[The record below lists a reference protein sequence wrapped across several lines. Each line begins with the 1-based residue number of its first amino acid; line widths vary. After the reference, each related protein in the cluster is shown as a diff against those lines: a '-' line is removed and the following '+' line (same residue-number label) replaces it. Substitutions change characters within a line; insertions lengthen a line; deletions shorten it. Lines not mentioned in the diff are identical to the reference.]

1 MTRLYLSPMRV
12 LFIFLTAAVV
22 TNWPSAARAQF
33 SPAPGTY
40 ELANGARGSA
50 TLRLALAEGA
60 EPTRLVGVKNGR
72 ERSFRPAE
80 IIAFSVAGRRFVR
93 VDNFRFHSGTAAGS
107 AEPALLET
115 VETGAVELFN
125 YYYQVEMGTNFKAHV
140 ALPVLRKAGTST
152 FFAYSPGR
160 SPGLNA
166 ALAPNGFVAALFPAD
181 AALQR
186 QLATGS
192 LARAQLAA
200 AVRAYNLGNKH

>member
-1 MTRLYLSPMRV
+1 MRF
-12 LFIFLTAAVV
+12 LFLLLLAMLAAA
-22 TNWPSAARAQF
+22 PGRAAAQF
-33 SPAPGTY
+33 IPAEGSY
-40 ELANGARGSA
+40 ELTNGEKGTA

-60 EPTRLVGVKNGR
+60 APTRVVGSRNGR
-72 ERSFRPAE
+72 ERTFRSSQLKSFTIE
-80 IIAFSVAGRRFVR
+80 NRRFVR
-93 VDNFRFHSGTAAGS
+93 ADNFRFHSGTAAGS

-140 ALPVLRKAGTST
+140 TLPVLRKAGTAI
-152 FFAYSPGR
+152 FFAYAPGR
-160 SPGLNA
+160 TPGFDA
-166 ALAPNGFVAALFPAD
+166 KLAPNGFVAALFPAD

-200 AVRAYNLGNKH
+200 AVRAYNQGTRR